1 MKEIKIGNTVE
12 QCVERSDYPP
22 EKVKQI
28 LSKETIAIVQALG
41 VERTIMYAI
50 ADLAQVMLRTAQ
62 PERAAHLLGAI
73 AAKQDATG
81 FMAVL
86 SDLGVRQTAADARAA
101 LGDVAFTHGW
111 EAGRHLLWADAIRE
125 ALAALEATPSIA
137 PTHGLLRGQPAPA
150 DVDLTFR
157 EQEVLGLLC
166 QHLTDSEIAAHLF
179 VSPRTV
185 NNHVANI
192 LGKLGVR
199 NRREAAA
206 LAARQGLI

>member
-1 MKEIKIGNTVE
+1 
-12 QCVERSDYPP
+12 
-22 EKVKQI
+22 
-28 LSKETIAIVQALG
+28 
-41 VERTIMYAI
+41 
-50 ADLAQVMLRTAQ
+50 
-62 PERAAHLLGAI
+62 AI

-86 SDLGVRQTAADARAA
+86 AETQVRQTAADARAA
-101 LGDVAFTHGW
+101 LGDGTFTPGGG
-111 EAGRHLLWADAIRE
+111 AGRHPLGGDAIRE
-125 ALAALEATPSIA
+125 ALAALDATPSIA

>member
-1 MKEIKIGNTVE
+1 MRRAYALAICGNLARA
-12 QCVERSDYPP
+12 QADYPRA
-22 EKVKQI
+22 VSLAAQA
-28 LSKETIAIVQALG
+28 IATAAPTGGDEHI
-41 VERTIMYAI
+41 IMYTV

-86 SDLGVRQTAADARAA
+86 ADMKVRQTAADARAA
-101 LGDVAFTHGW
+101 LGDVAFTHEW
-111 EAGRHLLWADAIRE
+111 EAGRQLLWADAVRV
-125 ALAALEATPSIA
+125 ALAALDSTPSMS
-137 PTHGLLRGQPAPA
+137 PTHVPLPGQPAPA

-157 EQEVLGLLC
+157 EQEVLALLC
-166 QHLTDSEIAAHLF
+166 QRLTDAEIADRLF
-179 VSPRTV
+179 LSKRTV
-185 NNHVANI
+185 EHHVANI

>member
-28 LSKETIAIVQALG
+28 LSKETIAIAQALG
-41 VERTIMYAI
+41 VERTIIFAV
-50 ADLAQVMLRTAQ
+50 AGLAQVILTTPQ

-86 SDLGVRQTAADARAA
+86 AETQVRQTVAEARAA

-125 ALAALEATPSIA
+125 ALAALEATPSMS

-206 LAARQGLI
+206 LAARHGLI

>member
-28 LSKETIAIVQALG
+28 LSKETIAIAQALG
-41 VERTIMYAI
+41 VERTIMYAV

-62 PERAAHLLGAI
+62 PERAVHLLGAI
-73 AAKQDATG
+73 AAK
-81 FMAVL
+81 
-86 SDLGVRQTAADARAA
+86 
-101 LGDVAFTHGW
+101 W

-125 ALAALEATPSIA
+125 ALAALEATPSMS

-150 DVDLTFR
+150 DIDLTFR

-185 NNHVANI
+185 NNHGANI

-206 LAARQGLI
+206 LAARHGLI